1 MSKLITNKN
10 EIEQAIKSIL
20 EYDSLL
26 SIDEVDFGDHEKIIG
41 YQKFKLMDESSAF
54 NYVISKKIANLTG
67 KLIVNTACNSPLTL
81 AFLELILSNI
91 REFYDFDI
99 EIIYGCSNESLDN
112 DIVVEIFLIS
122 I

>member
-1 MSKLITNKN
+1 MSKLITNKD

-41 YQKFKLMDESSAF
+41 YQKFNLMDESSDF
-54 NYVISKKIANLTG
+54 NYVIGKKIANLTG

-81 AFLELILSNI
+81 AFLERILSNI
-91 REFYDFDI
+91 RESYDCDI
-99 EIIYGCSNESLDN
+99 EVIYGCSKENLYN
-112 DIVVEIFLIS
+112 NIVVEIFLIS